1 MITKRASS
9 SLPGQWMKDQ
19 LYLASLG
26 HMLALRA
33 GWGLAGRPGRVDG
46 AGTEVWKGPRYEP
59 SMHWPLPVL
68 LGSVHQPQP
77 GWSRQWPHVLYPE
90 QFSAADR
97 SQNKQCRIFI
107 TVTYGIIIVDVFF
120 HKNREAFRQTIRT
133 VDKSKTK
140 LIDRTFCLKGN
151 FNILGYMFIPH
162 SFHALN
168 EKINTTLI
176 YVRTVRSWSQEAISL
191 A

>member
-1 MITKRASS
+1 MITKLRVSS

-33 GWGLAGRPGRVDG
+33 GWGLAGRPGRVEG

-77 GWSRQWPHVLYPE
+77 GWSRHWPHVLYPE
-90 QFSAADR
+90 QFSAADGT
-97 SQNKQCRIFI
+97 QNKQCRIFI
-107 TVTYGIIIVDVFF
+107 TVTYGIIIVDVESQRFLSLEIF
-120 HKNREAFRQTIRT
+120 PGVVKAERLSDKRWGQQTRIKPNWSTEPSAWEEILIFWDIRLCL
-133 VDKSKTK
+133 VLFKS
-140 LIDRTFCLKGN
+140 
-151 FNILGYMFIPH
+151 
-162 SFHALN
+162 
-168 EKINTTLI
+168 
-176 YVRTVRSWSQEAISL
+176 
-191 A
+191 